1 MSKVNSIE
9 NLERYHGH
17 FNYPAFLFSWIYLFF
32 NGKKLL
38 AVILFLFTLSSPFT
52 LPFLAMFIGPAA
64 FLMPLIIVNVFSS
77 AIGNKTAW
85 EFNNC
90 KSYEDFRK
98 SQKVWKTSAL
108 VITIISIFG
117 FVYLSTV
124 V

>member
-52 LPFLAMFIGPAA
+52 LPFLAMFIGVRFAIAYLLIWHLEILDPEVGVV
-64 FLMPLIIVNVFSS
+64 FLKI
-77 AIGNKTAW
+77 
-85 EFNNC
+85 
-90 KSYEDFRK
+90 
-98 SQKVWKTSAL
+98 
-108 VITIISIFG
+108 
-117 FVYLSTV
+117 
-124 V
+124 